1 MSLSDSLHKS
11 KCFVVECIERSR
23 VCSGWVSKTSS
34 LVILNFLLLL
44 SCLAA
49 LVSRSSSGASDLQ
62 TQSLLGM
69 FSSSSAGFFPPPHCS
84 ASSLLLLQDFRPYL
98 LIILLCR
105 KPFPLPLP
113 PFLSFWPSSSSRCV
127 GCSQAWRQRCWWG
140 DVVQQLHSS
149 QQWWR
154 QHEEFGARREHQP
167 EEQHQRELGGAARG
181 RASLTFLTR
190 PHPTSGAPCRGLHL
204 LPQWVDDQEQIK
216 KCFRKQPSVESQEE
230 LDI

>member
-69 FSSSSAGFFPPPHCS
+69 FSSSAGFFPPPHCS

-127 GCSQAWRQRCWWG
+127 GCSQAWQQRCWWG

-154 QHEEFGARREHQP
+154 QQHEEFGARREHQP

>member
-1 MSLSDSLHKS
+1 MSRCSCFTLVFRRLWSANSKPSGNVLLFLSGL
-11 KCFVVECIERSR
+11 F
-23 VCSGWVSKTSS
+23 
-34 LVILNFLLLL
+34 
-44 SCLAA
+44 
-49 LVSRSSSGASDLQ
+49 
-62 TQSLLGM
+62 
-69 FSSSSAGFFPPPHCS
+69 FFPKSHLPHCS

-105 KPFPLPLP
+105 KPFPLPLA

-140 DVVQQLHSS
+140 GVVQQLHSS

-181 RASLTFLTR
+181 RASLTR

-204 LPQWVDDQEQIK
+204 LPQRVDDQEQIK